1 MADVKE
7 TKELLVFVSRLANS
21 IDKTL
26 TDGKVTVTDAQYLF
40 DPLFAAGAAFNG
52 FAQIPS
58 EIAELDDKEV
68 AELISVVENE
78 LDLRNDQA
86 EQLSEEGLAL
96 AIALVQYVNKIRSI
110 KNA

>member
-7 TKELLVFVSRLANS
+7 TKDLLVFVTRLANS

-26 TDGKVTVTDAQYLF
+26 ADGKVTVTDTQYLF

-52 FAQIPS
+52 FAQIPE
-58 EIAELDDKEV
+58 EIADLDDMEA
-68 AELISVVENE
+68 AELVNVVAQE

-86 EQLSEEGLAL
+86 EHLSEEGLAL
-96 AIALVQYVNKIRSI
+96 AIAVVQYVNKIRATR
-110 KNA
+110 NA